1 MYFVGFWY
9 FDLVMYLTD
18 GKKWANLHT
27 MYLLENFF
35 TYLQSPFLAFDVP
48 NWEILTDWDQVVG
61 SNFDGKIQESFRF
74 DWGKWGKQ
82 NASCTKG

>member
-1 MYFVGFWY
+1 
-9 FDLVMYLTD
+9 MYLTD
-18 GKKWANLHT
+18 GKKNEPIYIL

>member
-18 GKKWANLHT
+18 GKKWANLH
-27 MYLLENFF
+27 MYLLEKIF

-61 SNFDGKIQESFRF
+61 TSNFDGKIQESFRF